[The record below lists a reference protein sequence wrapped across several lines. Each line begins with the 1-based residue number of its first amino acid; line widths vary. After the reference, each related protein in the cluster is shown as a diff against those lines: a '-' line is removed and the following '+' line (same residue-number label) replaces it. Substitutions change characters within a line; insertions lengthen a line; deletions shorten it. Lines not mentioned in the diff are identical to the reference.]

1 MGIYFGEAEKESPKK
16 KKRRVDKTESKK
28 KKKQRRKEGKRRNI
42 RKWVALAD
50 MIQRL
55 APLY

>member
-1 MGIYFGEAEKESPKK
+1 MGIYFGEGQKESPKK

-28 KKKQRRKEGKRRNI
+28 KKKERRKEGKRRKI
-42 RKWVALAD
+42 RKRVALTD